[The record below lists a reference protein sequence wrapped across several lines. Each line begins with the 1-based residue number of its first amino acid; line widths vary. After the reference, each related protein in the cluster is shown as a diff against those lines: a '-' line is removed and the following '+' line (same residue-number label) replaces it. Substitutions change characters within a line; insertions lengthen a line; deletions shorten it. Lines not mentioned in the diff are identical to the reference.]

1 LNVAVQLKPIRIKR
15 DYEAALAEVGRLWC
29 AESGTPKGN
38 RLDVIE
44 MHKAKRYPLDSPN
57 PIEAI
62 GFPME
67 Q

>member
-1 LNVAVQLKPIRIKR
+1 LNVAVESKPIRIKR
-15 DYEAALAEVGRLWC
+15 DYEAAEAGRLWS
-29 AESGTPKGN
+29 AESRTSKDN

-44 MHKAKRYPLDSPN
+44 VHKAKRYPMDSPN

-62 GFPME
+62 RFPIE